1 MNENAPRVCFL
12 KTNNIVH
19 LMIQGETK
27 PRKED
32 DLLFTLPEG
41 YRPLVTCYI
50 TCTFGSRAYGVIA
63 IKPDGICAIYLIN
76 EETTARIFA
85 SGWFYLN

>member
-1 MNENAPRVCFL
+1 
-12 KTNNIVH
+12 
-19 LMIQGETK
+19 MIQGETK

-50 TCTFGSRAYGVIA
+50 TCTFGSSAYGVIA
-63 IKPDGICAIYLIN
+63 IKPDGRCTIYLISS
-76 EETTARIFA
+76 EVTTRIFINA
-85 SGWFYLN
+85 WIYLR